1 MKMTSP
7 IKYLNVGFSGPELA
21 WIERQ
26 KSEHGT
32 PYARVLLDSVRQRIA
47 REAKKASAK

>member
-1 MKMTSP
+1 MK
-7 IKYLNVGFSGPELA
+7 IKPEMKFLNVGFSGPDLA

-47 REAKKASAK
+47 REAKKATAK